1 MSKINFY
8 SFALV
13 ITSQSQIISL
23 PVKKNISVSRMRIK
37 SVSYNTASTGN
48 KFILINIRGFNENSI
63 YYDGYSVIPY
73 TKFLLLPPS
82 INTPI
87 LYTNTQNDSFDV
99 IKNDEQSELTNFT
112 IDSLINNSVTI
123 SNDISP
129 SNPLF
134 IEIYVEGKAP
144 ENQFREIQQ

>member
-1 MSKINFY
+1 MSKINFF

-23 PVKKNISVSRMRIK
+23 PIKKNISVSRMRIK

-48 KFILINIRGFNENSI
+48 KFILINIRGWNENSI
-63 YYDGYSVIPY
+63 YYDGNSVIPY

-87 LYTNTQNDSFDV
+87 LYTNPYNTSFDV
-99 IKNDEQSELTNFT
+99 IKNDQQSELTNFT
-112 IDSLINNSVTI
+112 IDSLINNSVSL

-129 SNPLF
+129 SNPLYLELY
-134 IEIYVEGKAP
+134 IEGDVPLKDTISKE
-144 ENQFREIQQ
+144 

>member
-1 MSKINFY
+1 MSKINFF

-23 PVKKNISVSRMRIK
+23 PVKKNISVSRMKIK

-48 KFILINIRGFNENSI
+48 KFILINIRGWNENSI
-63 YYDGYSVIPY
+63 YYDGQSVIPY

-87 LYTNTQNDSFDV
+87 LYSNLNNDSFDV
-99 IKNDEQSELTNFT
+99 IKNDQQSELTNFT
-112 IDSLINNSVTI
+112 IDSLINNSVSL

-129 SNPLF
+129 SNPLYLELY
-134 IEIYVEGKAP
+134 IEGDVPLKDTISKE
-144 ENQFREIQQ
+144 